1 MVNEKMRILIIAGG
15 LQIDGAERVAYD
27 IGMCAEN
34 GGYE

>member
-1 MVNEKMRILIIAGG
+1 MDDSVKIILIIGKRYIG
-15 LQIDGAERVAYD
+15 GAERVAYD